1 MEQVRIY
8 EMPDCKMVSSGIG
21 MFGEE
26 KFTNFHNWFSSLP
39 PRTMFPCNFLFGDG
53 GGLHWVQ
60 MYENSMNVPTKFAII
75 DFKGGLYAVS
85 TDIDQKTDVEAMNKI
100 KKEFL
105 ELHGFEID
113 TSRPE
118 LGSIFTSPLAK
129 KVLGYDQMDYYTPI
143 KPKNT

>member
-39 PRTMFPCNFLFGDG
+39 TRTMFPCNFLFEDG
-53 GGLHWVQ
+53 GRLHWVQ
-60 MYENSMNVPTKFAII
+60 MYENSMNVPTEFAII

-105 ELHGFEID
+105 ELHGLEID

-118 LGSIFTSPLAK
+118 LGSILLHLWLK
-129 KVLGYDQMDYYTPI
+129 KYWDMI
-143 KPKNT
+143 KWITIHQ